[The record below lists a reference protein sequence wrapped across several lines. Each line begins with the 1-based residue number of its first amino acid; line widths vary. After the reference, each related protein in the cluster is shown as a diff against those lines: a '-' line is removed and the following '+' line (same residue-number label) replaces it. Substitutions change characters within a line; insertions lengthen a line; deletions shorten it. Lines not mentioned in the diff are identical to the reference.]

1 LYSRG
6 QFIFFVQ
13 CGHYMSTC
21 HHGTVHPLVVDGGD
35 GLQIWRVAWNISN
48 KQPQGDSKQEVVL
61 QLGCW

>member
-35 GLQIWRVAWNISN
+35 GLQIWRVA
-48 KQPQGDSKQEVVL
+48 
-61 QLGCW
+61 